1 MRGSRDLL
9 LMRVAAQ
16 FAAQATCSRLLV
28 GAVASKDGRILST
41 GYNGAPAGMPHC
53 RHDFEEGPCTTSVHA
68 EANAVAFAARHGVSL
83 SGATLHT
90 THSPCMTCAH
100 LLVNSGFVRVVYQ
113 SAYRDVSPLMLLE
126 DAGVEVVKL

>member
-1 MRGSRDLL
+1 MRSRDEL
-9 LMRVAAQ
+9 LMSVARQ
-16 FAAQATCSRLLV
+16 FALQATCSRLHV
-28 GAVASKDGRILST
+28 GAVASKEGRILST

-53 RHDFEEGPCTTSVHA
+53 AHHFEDKSCIESVHA
-68 EANAVAFAARHGVSL
+68 EANAIAFAARHGVTL

-113 SAYRDVSPLMLLE
+113 VAYRDTSPLAMLAR
-126 DAGVEVVKL
+126 AGVEVVKL